1 MESRDF
7 VTHTGLNNI
16 ELAKKCLTHEE
27 LDFVDSCS
35 QSMAASR
42 D

>member
-16 ELAKKCLTHEE
+16 DLAKKCLTRSERGDVEE
-27 LDFVDSCS
+27 WP
-35 QSMAASR
+35 
-42 D
+42 